1 MMRTTPIDV
10 WDLQGLPDGRAGV
23 AATLRLMRSVVRR
36 YKSDQKVRLLAGQ
49 LCKPLHGTKKDYI
62 SQVRRLF
69 SFVQNDIGYLRDIR
83 GVETIQTPDVTLQ
96 LGFGDCDDKSTLL
109 ASLLE
114 SCGHPTRFFAMGFFP
129 NRFSHVIVQT
139 RIGQRW
145 VSLDATEPHPMG
157 WQPPMIMESMI
168 VHN

>member
-1 MMRTTPIDV
+1 MLNEPLDV
-10 WDLQGLPDGRAGV
+10 WELRGLPDGRAGV
-23 AATLRLMRSVVRR
+23 AETLRLMRAVTRK
-36 YKSDQKVRLLAGQ
+36 YKASQRVRLLAMQ
-49 LCKPLHGTKKDYI
+49 LCKPLHGTQKNYVE
-62 SQVRRLF
+62 QVRRLF
-69 SFVQNDIGYLRDIR
+69 HFVQNDIGYLRDIR

-96 LGFGDCDDKSTLL
+96 LGAGDCDDKSTLL

-129 NRFSHVIVQT
+129 GRFSHVIVQT
-139 RIGQRW
+139 RIGTKW